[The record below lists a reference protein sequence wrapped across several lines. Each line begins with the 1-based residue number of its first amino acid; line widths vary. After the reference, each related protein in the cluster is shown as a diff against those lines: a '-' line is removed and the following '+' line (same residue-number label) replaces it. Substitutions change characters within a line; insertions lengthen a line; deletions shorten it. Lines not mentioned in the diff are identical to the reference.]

1 MNGEMRG
8 LNNTL
13 DTINA
18 AANAI
23 ASAGNRLPQSSSVQV
38 YIFMFFCVCM
48 YYVLSLIYFLL
59 LDFSMF
65 LSYDVGSYVSAVYL
79 MS

>member
-13 DTINA
+13 ETINA

-38 YIFMFFCVCM
+38 TYILCFCVCLCM
-48 YYVLSLIYFLL
+48 CSCV
-59 LDFSMF
+59 MF
-65 LSYDVGSYVSAVYL
+65 
-79 MS
+79 

>member
-13 DTINA
+13 ETINA

-23 ASAGNRLPQSSSVQV
+23 ASAGNRLPQSSYVQV
-38 YIFMFFCVCM
+38 YIYLFCVF
-48 YYVLSLIYFLL
+48 VIVFDLL
-59 LDFSMF
+59 FVVKL
-65 LSYDVGSYVSAVYL
+65 
-79 MS
+79 